1 MKNAV
6 YAAYRADRFG
16 KKLTIRDGGPNPV
29 AEIPFPRDSRV
40 TFGMLSAAVIEQ
52 GYAVAVSW
60 RPVRSMLR
68 AELVRA

>member
-1 MKNAV
+1 MQNSI

-16 KKLTIRDGGPNPV
+16 KKLTIRDGGPDPV
-29 AEIPFPRDSRV
+29 AEIPFPQDARV
-40 TFGMLSAAVIEQ
+40 TFRMLSAAVTEQ
-52 GYAVAVSW
+52 GFTVSGTW